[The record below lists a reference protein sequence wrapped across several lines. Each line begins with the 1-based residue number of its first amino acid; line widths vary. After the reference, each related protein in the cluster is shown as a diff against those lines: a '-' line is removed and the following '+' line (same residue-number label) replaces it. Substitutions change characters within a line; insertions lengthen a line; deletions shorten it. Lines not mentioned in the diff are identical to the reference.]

1 MLPFVVR
8 IDMVADIEPALR
20 RDVAENSLATNRD
33 DGWLSNQTK
42 SYSTRDDFLE
52 SRIAAA
58 STVKFLLDRV
68 TKLCRNKARKP
79 TQLKGYLCSG
89 L

>member
-1 MLPFVVR
+1 MRRLEPFYLLVIVN
-8 IDMVADIEPALR
+8 
-20 RDVAENSLATNRD
+20 ENEYKWYDT
-33 DGWLSNQTK
+33 
-42 SYSTRDDFLE
+42 
-52 SRIAAA
+52 RIAAA

-68 TKLCRNKARKP
+68 TKLCRNNGRKP

>member
-1 MLPFVVR
+1 MMRIAPAKAHALP
-8 IDMVADIEPALR
+8 
-20 RDVAENSLATNRD
+20 
-33 DGWLSNQTK
+33 
-42 SYSTRDDFLE
+42 STHNWTGGDKWTDAGNFFE

-68 TKLCRNKARKP
+68 MKLCRKKPRKP

>member
-1 MLPFVVR
+1 LMKTHNQ
-8 IDMVADIEPALR
+8 AG
-20 RDVAENSLATNRD
+20 
-33 DGWLSNQTK
+33 GWLSNQTK

-68 TKLCRNKARKP
+68 TKLCRNKGRKP

>member
-1 MLPFVVR
+1 MK
-8 IDMVADIEPALR
+8 
-20 RDVAENSLATNRD
+20 THNRD
-33 DGWLSNQTK
+33 GGWLSNQTK
-42 SYSTRDDFLE
+42 SYTFPDDFFDV
-52 SRIAAA
+52 RIAAA

-68 TKLCRNKARKP
+68 TKLCRNKGRKP